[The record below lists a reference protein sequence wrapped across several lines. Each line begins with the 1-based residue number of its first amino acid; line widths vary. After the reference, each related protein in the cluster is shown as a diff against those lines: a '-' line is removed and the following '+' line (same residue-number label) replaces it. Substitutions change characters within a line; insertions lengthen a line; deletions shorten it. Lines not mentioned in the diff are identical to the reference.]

1 MSNLIVKSNAL
12 IQASYTLSLV
22 EQRIILMSIVQA
34 RESGQ
39 GITPESILVIRA
51 IDYAAL
57 FDVAKHTA
65 YEALAG
71 AVETLFNRQ
80 ATVAVYDKYRDRS
93 RPMKVR
99 WVTAMAYNEGE
110 GTVSLRFGQ
119 EVVPEITRLE
129 QNFTSYELEQV
140 AGLKSAYAVR
150 LYELLIQ
157 WRSAGKTPIF
167 EIANFR
173 TQLGVSTDKYPLIA
187 IFKKF
192 VLDLAIAQ
200 INEHTDITVQY
211 EQHKA
216 GRVITGFSFKFKQ
229 KPKAITQK
237 ENTKRSKE
245 AQETKKTTLET
256 QIQANATLTIKTL
269 SGEREKMHRI
279 TVSDETD
286 NAVLVNFVLTV
297 KSNEKKT
304 KLIEKKTFIPKQFI
318 ADGCAPWWILAD
330 RAEQA
335 FKKDFS
341 FTNHAL
347 VGIDF
352 L

>member
-12 IQASYTLSLV
+12 IQASYVLSLV

-39 GITPESILVIRA
+39 GITSESILVIRA
-51 IDYAAL
+51 MDYAEL

-65 YEALAG
+65 YEALAD

-80 ATVAVYDKYRDRS
+80 ATVEVYDKYRDQS
-93 RPMKVR
+93 KPMKVR
-99 WVTAMAYNEGE
+99 WVTAMAYNEGQ

-129 QNFTSYELEQV
+129 KNFTSYELEQV

-157 WRSAGKTPIF
+157 WRSSGKTQI
-167 EIANFR
+167 INLIDLR
-173 TQLGVSTDKYPLIA
+173 NQLGVSPNEYQRIERLKSS
-187 IFKKF
+187 
-192 VLDLAIAQ
+192 VLDLAISQ
-200 INEHTDITVQY
+200 INEHTDITVKY

-216 GRVITGFSFKFKQ
+216 GRVITGFSFKFKE
-229 KPKAITQK
+229 KTKTVTQK
-237 ENTKRSKE
+237 ETTKKSEE
-245 AQETKKTTLET
+245 AQEAKKTTLET
-256 QIQANATLTIKTL
+256 QIQANTTLTIQTL
-269 SGEREKMHRI
+269 TREREKMNRV
-279 TVSDETD
+279 TVADETD
-286 NAVLVNFVLTV
+286 SAVVINFVLTV
-297 KSNEKKT
+297 KNNNDLT
-304 KLIEKKTFIPKQFI
+304 KLFERTAFLPKKFMV
-318 ADGCAPWWILAD
+318 DGCAPWWILAD

-335 FKKDFS
+335 FKKDFKNE
-341 FTNHAL
+341 NHAL